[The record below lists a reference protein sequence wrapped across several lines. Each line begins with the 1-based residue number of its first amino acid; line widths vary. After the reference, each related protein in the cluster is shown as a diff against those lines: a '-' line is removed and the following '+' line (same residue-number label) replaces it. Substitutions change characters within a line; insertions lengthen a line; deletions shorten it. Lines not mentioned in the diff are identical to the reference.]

1 MGVLNYFTRKQKS
14 GRIEKSCLLFCP
26 ESAPIKI
33 IDRIENMFGGSGGA
47 RTNNYT
53 LQNGDMK
60 IFLAACG
67 ASETNANGTYAKEQ
81 LNGVQGFVYKIQTS
95 HVEVKRNLFYHLR
108 QCKALLRID
117 YGYDGAGSRE
127 SAEKEQEIR
136 SIILRVAEMLQ
147 GIATFG
153 DGTAFLDGK
162 GKRIL
167 DSKGNTEL
175 DYYMPAEVFPGED
188 WGEGMP
194 PECRER
200 RDRSMAWLKERHLY
214 VTPWLPM
221 LSETE
226 KDGPARTVREICG
239 RAGALLAVSLYS
251 ECRLG
256 EGMDYGQAREFIAPV
271 MTQFEVDPYLS
282 PKEKAYLDNPD
293 STREEQIPWSWQYE
307 NLLVMEWA
315 LGLAPELP
323 YPGEICDVPGTVR
336 ALRDFDSLDAMEQ
349 GASPRSYGE
358 LLDAADL
365 IYRLDWA
372 CVDARVM
379 GMPAPGGLNAGV
391 VVERHRALFW
401 LAGVDSR
408 CAWDDVD
415 LST

>member
-1 MGVLNYFTRKQKS
+1 MGVLNYFTRKQKG

-26 ESAPIKI
+26 ESDPVRI

-175 DYYMPAEVFPGED
+175 DYYMPAEVLPGED

-408 CAWDDVD
+408 YAWDDVD

>member
-1 MGVLNYFTRKQKS
+1 
-14 GRIEKSCLLFCP
+14 
-26 ESAPIKI
+26 
-33 IDRIENMFGGSGGA
+33 
-47 RTNNYT
+47 
-53 LQNGDMK
+53 
-60 IFLAACG
+60 
-67 ASETNANGTYAKEQ
+67 
-81 LNGVQGFVYKIQTS
+81 
-95 HVEVKRNLFYHLR
+95 
-108 QCKALLRID
+108 
-117 YGYDGAGSRE
+117 
-127 SAEKEQEIR
+127 
-136 SIILRVAEMLQ
+136 
-147 GIATFG
+147 
-153 DGTAFLDGK
+153 
-162 GKRIL
+162 
-167 DSKGNTEL
+167 
-175 DYYMPAEVFPGED
+175 
-188 WGEGMP
+188 
-194 PECRER
+194 
-200 RDRSMAWLKERHLY
+200 MAWLKERHLY

-336 ALRDFDSLDAMEQ
+336 ALHDFDSLDAMEQ